1 MLNGNFDERNVGLGI
16 DNTYARLQQ
25 RPARAMLGPAH
36 GNGRRAGDAHVEDL
50 ILTVRARR
58 LMKEIR
64 RLRTAAG
71 LTVARAAKQL
81 EISEATLWRMEN
93 GKTRISTEV
102 LVAMLDPD
110 DVRSPQREAPGRPR
124 H

>member
-1 MLNGNFDERNVGLGI
+1 MD
-16 DNTYARLQQ
+16 
-25 RPARAMLGPAH
+25 
-36 GNGRRAGDAHVEDL
+36 DL

-64 RLRTAAG
+64 RLRAASG

-102 LVAMLDPD
+102 LVAMLDLYG
-110 DVRSPQREAPGRPR
+110 VRSPEREALERLALDTLRRGWWARYKDVFSGSYVALEFDAAQIRVNAFMIPGFFQTPG
-124 H
+124 